1 MQRRIL
7 IIIRRPAK
15 RDTVSLRRSSLNIN
29 NPDDACDTAKFLATL
44 DIAMELIERALFWA
58 VIAVYGLGGV
68 AVVAGFALCAL
79 TMEKADI
86 TEYFAS
92 LVSSSSFFTCSSTSR
107 LARIPRSSKSSTNAF
122 NLGWRT
128 LSELKYKIMAQ
139 KELVR
144 SLSLTGL
151 QPSSA
156 ALAWVEC

>member
-79 TMEKADI
+79 TMPWSWPVWL
-86 TEYFAS
+86 YS
-92 LVSSSSFFTCSSTSR
+92 CW
-107 LARIPRSSKSSTNAF
+107 P
-122 NLGWRT
+122 
-128 LSELKYKIMAQ
+128 
-139 KELVR
+139 
-144 SLSLTGL
+144 TG
-151 QPSSA
+151 
-156 ALAWVEC
+156 

>member
-92 LVSSSSFFTCSSTSR
+92 LASRRQASSP
-107 LARIPRSSKSSTNAF
+107 APAH
-122 NLGWRT
+122 
-128 LSELKYKIMAQ
+128 
-139 KELVR
+139 
-144 SLSLTGL
+144 
-151 QPSSA
+151 
-156 ALAWVEC
+156 LAWQEFLAHPKAPPTHLTWVGGHFQS

>member
-68 AVVAGFALCAL
+68 AVVAGFAVRSHNAL
-79 TMEKADI
+79 VLACVVVLLLADRLTTVGYGSTRPKEAERHI
-86 TEYFAS
+86 RGPGAKPPRG
-92 LVSSSSFFTCSSTSR
+92 TCSAVGDVCRWRNDMKR
-107 LARIPRSSKSSTNAF
+107 LRSIVK
-122 NLGWRT
+122 
-128 LSELKYKIMAQ
+128 
-139 KELVR
+139 
-144 SLSLTGL
+144 
-151 QPSSA
+151 
-156 ALAWVEC
+156 C